1 MNFDLDINDLG
12 RRARVDQNDIK
23 FVFFIEIFLMII
35 LLYP

>member
-12 RRARVDQNDIK
+12 REARVDQNDIK
-23 FVFFIEIFLMII
+23 FVFCMEIFLMII

>member
-23 FVFFIEIFLMII
+23 FVFCMEIFLMII